1 MEIKWVGQMKR
12 SGPQDMGTRLKQKL
26 KVECIANTM

>member
-12 SGPQDMGTRLKQKL
+12 SGPQELGTRLRQTL
-26 KVECIANTM
+26 RVECIANTV